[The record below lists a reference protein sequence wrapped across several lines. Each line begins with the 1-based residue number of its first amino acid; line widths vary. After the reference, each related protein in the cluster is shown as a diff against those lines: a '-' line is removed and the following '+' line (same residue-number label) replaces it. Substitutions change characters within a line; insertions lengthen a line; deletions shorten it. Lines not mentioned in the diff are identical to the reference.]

1 MTTPHVGYVLKVY
14 PRFSETF
21 VVTEILAR
29 EALGDRLSV
38 YALRPTTDSRFH
50 PEISRVRA
58 PVRWLPRPHLLE
70 SLWTC
75 LGAGLDQEPVRQAFC
90 EILPVLAGLP
100 GEDVAQGVALAQQV
114 RADGVTH
121 LHAHFASLAGRT
133 AWIASRLTGVPYTVT
148 THAKDIYHR
157 DVDRTWLRRVCG
169 DAERVI
175 AISRFNRDFLERVL
189 EGSGA
194 RVSLQYNALELD
206 RFPFRAR
213 PAPGPDRPLRVLG
226 VGRLVPKK
234 GFGDLVDAAAS
245 LRRRGVEAQVTVAG
259 EGELRTPLQE
269 RVREAGLEGAVT
281 FLGARTQAEV
291 RDLLGRADVLVA
303 PCVEAEDGNIDGLPT
318 VVLEAMACGTPV
330 VATSVSGLPEV
341 VQDGV
346 TGILLEPGD
355 VDALADALDDL
366 AAGRRDTAAL
376 ARNGRALVEE
386 RFDCRRQARRLSRWE
401 GGTGR
406 TPRPGTGPAR
416 PGSGSPARPEA
427 PTRSDAPTRPD
438 APTHSDTPTRPE
450 ASRTDPA
457 GPAAPCHTA
466 PRALRVAYLSVD
478 PGVPVFGTK
487 GASVHVQEVVREL
500 RGRGHEVSVYT
511 TRAGS
516 RVPADLEDLRV
527 VEVPLGPHPG
537 TAAREA
543 AQARAARELAARAE
557 ADRPDLV
564 YERYSLFSRA
574 LSQVTA
580 TTGAASVLEVNSPLV
595 DEQRTHRGLCDAEGA
610 LEALRA
616 QVGAAG
622 LTLCVSGPVEAW
634 VRGHFPTGRVR
645 TLPNGVN
652 TVRIT
657 PRPEDPDQVVVTF
670 VGTLKPW
677 HGVEDLLRAATLA
690 REPWSL
696 RVVGDGP
703 QGPALRSQARE
714 DGLEVDF
721 RGAVAPEQVPDHLA
735 GSAVAV
741 APYPEPTTGQGHYF
755 SPLKVYEYMAAG
767 LPVVASAVGQL
778 PGALEGCG
786 LLVPPSDPQAL
797 ADALDALA
805 SDPRRR
811 RELGRRARQ
820 EAVEHHSWSRVVTR
834 ALELA
839 GVDSA

>member
-1 MTTPHVGYVLKVY
+1 M
-14 PRFSETF
+14 
-21 VVTEILAR
+21 
-29 EALGDRLSV
+29 
-38 YALRPTTDSRFH
+38 
-50 PEISRVRA
+50 
-58 PVRWLPRPHLLE
+58 
-70 SLWTC
+70 
-75 LGAGLDQEPVRQAFC
+75 
-90 EILPVLAGLP
+90 
-100 GEDVAQGVALAQQV
+100 
-114 RADGVTH
+114 
-121 LHAHFASLAGRT
+121 
-133 AWIASRLTGVPYTVT
+133 
-148 THAKDIYHR
+148 
-157 DVDRTWLRRVCG
+157 
-169 DAERVI
+169 
-175 AISRFNRDFLERVL
+175 
-189 EGSGA
+189 
-194 RVSLQYNALELD
+194 
-206 RFPFRAR
+206 
-213 PAPGPDRPLRVLG
+213 
-226 VGRLVPKK
+226 
-234 GFGDLVDAAAS
+234 
-245 LRRRGVEAQVTVAG
+245 
-259 EGELRTPLQE
+259 
-269 RVREAGLEGAVT
+269 
-281 FLGARTQAEV
+281 
-291 RDLLGRADVLVA
+291 
-303 PCVEAEDGNIDGLPT
+303 
-318 VVLEAMACGTPV
+318 
-330 VATSVSGLPEV
+330 
-341 VQDGV
+341 
-346 TGILLEPGD
+346 
-355 VDALADALDDL
+355 
-366 AAGRRDTAAL
+366 
-376 ARNGRALVEE
+376 
-386 RFDCRRQARRLSRWE
+386 
-401 GGTGR
+401 
-406 TPRPGTGPAR
+406 
-416 PGSGSPARPEA
+416 
-427 PTRSDAPTRPD
+427 
-438 APTHSDTPTRPE
+438 
-450 ASRTDPA
+450 
-457 GPAAPCHTA
+457 
-466 PRALRVAYLSVD
+466 D

-543 AQARAARELAARAE
+543 AQARASRELAARAE
-557 ADRPDLV
+557 ADHPDLV

-634 VRGHFPTGRVR
+634 VRGRCPTGRVR

-677 HGVEDLLRAATLA
+677 HGVEDLLRAAALA

-811 RELGRRARQ
+811 RELGQRARQ